1 MKFFSVTTLILLIH
15 VLIYIA
21 TDKYIVVYAQE
32 TSVEVEIDAVG
43 SAEVTSNGNLH
54 VEESTAGESV
64 VPETVEKEEKEEKE
78 EEKVAVGEAAQPTEK
93 NAETVQPV
101 KLKSSK
107 EVIEE
112 ENHEAACPFD
122 FKKKTENVGFG
133 KKLLRNLCPYKWNL
147 KKKLGLLCPWKC
159 PKLQL
164 LCPWK
169 CPPIKAFFSKIG
181 NLVKRLLGIK

>member
-1 MKFFSVTTLILLIH
+1 MKFFSATTLILLIH

-21 TDKYIVVYAQE
+21 TDKYIVVSAQK
-32 TSVEVEIDAVG
+32 TSVEVEINEDG
-43 SAEVTSNGNLH
+43 SAEVTSNVDLH
-54 VEESTAGESV
+54 VEEPTAGESI
-64 VPETVEKEEKEEKE
+64 VPETVEKEEKEEE
-78 EEKVAVGEAAQPTEK
+78 TVSVGEAAQPTK
-93 NAETVQPV
+93 NNAETVQPV

-112 ENHEAACPFD
+112 ENHEACPFD
-122 FKKKTENVGFG
+122 FKKKAGNVGFG